1 MVLIPHRT
9 KVVIEQLKLLHN
21 KFDVGTMDTAFV
33 CQRHYAQVLI
43 NNLGLN
49 NANTK
54 ASTSM
59 RGS

>member
-1 MVLIPHRT
+1 MVLIPYRT
-9 KVVIEQLKLLHN
+9 KVVIEQLKLLHH

-49 NANTK
+49 NANNK

>member
-9 KVVIEQLKLLHN
+9 KVVIEQLKLLHY

-33 CQRHYAQVLI
+33 CQRQYAQALI

-49 NANTK
+49 NANIK